1 MDGSAELIA
10 EEFAKDG
17 KEEGERETIDGKE
30 IGKIKKKKR
39 KGTAS
44 ELNENERDARD
55 KRKPVTTDRM
65 II

>member
-1 MDGSAELIA
+1 MDGSADCGRVCERWKGKG
-10 EEFAKDG
+10 EEEIMARSKETG
-17 KEEGERETIDGKE
+17 KV
-30 IGKIKKKKR
+30 KR
-39 KGTAS
+39 KRTAS

>member
-1 MDGSAELIA
+1 MERKREKGNYSA
-10 EEFAKDG
+10 
-17 KEEGERETIDGKE
+17 RGKE
-30 IGKIKKKKR
+30 IGKVKKKR
-39 KGTAS
+39 KKGRETAS

>member
-1 MDGSAELIA
+1 MRKSLRKMERKRKKGNYSA
-10 EEFAKDG
+10 
-17 KEEGERETIDGKE
+17 RGKE
-30 IGKIKKKKR
+30 IGKVKKKR
-39 KGTAS
+39 KKGRETAS

>member
-1 MDGSAELIA
+1 MRKSLRKMERKRKKGNYSA
-10 EEFAKDG
+10 
-17 KEEGERETIDGKE
+17 RGKE
-30 IGKIKKKKR
+30 IGKVKKKKKK
-39 KGTAS
+39 KGRETAS